1 MRAFTARFATTQE
14 IDAWDE
20 HVQSNP
26 RGGDL
31 LQASSYADV
40 KKDHGWRPV
49 HLVHEPRDGSQPVF
63 TLVLEKVVPGLGS
76 LWYMAKGPSVEAG
89 EDLVGFAEATEEL
102 IRRKRLGVFMVKMEP
117 VLLDDPELTSTL
129 EDAGLVHSFP
139 IQSND
144 STALLDTDRSED
156 EVFKALHSRGRNA
169 VRRAI
174 REEARVERVPVT
186 EENMQAM
193 FGLMQTI
200 GQGHASVMLRPY
212 EYYQRFWTNFDQAGQ
227 GRLYFAYEDG
237 EPSVGAFVVAFGRHG
252 FYKDGGSKPRRK
264 QYGDSHLVQWTAL
277 TDLMKDHGIIDY
289 DFVGT
294 AQDRVRTRSTRST
307 GWGCSR
313 RRSPRP
319 SSTTPACG
327 ISRSPRP
334 GPPVEHRDREGHAT
348 AVGPLP
354 QRGVLLSRRPAPC
367 PACPGARAG

>member
-49 HLVHEPRDGSQPVF
+49 HLVHEPRDGSQPVL
-63 TLVLEKVVPGLGS
+63 TLVLEKVVPGLGT

-89 EDLVGFAEATEEL
+89 EDVVGFAEATEEL

-129 EDAGLVHSFP
+129 EDAGLVRSFP

-200 GQGHASVMLRPY
+200 GQGRASVMLRPY

-237 EPSVGAFVVAFGRHG
+237 
-252 FYKDGGSKPRRK
+252 
-264 QYGDSHLVQWTAL
+264 
-277 TDLMKDHGIIDY
+277 
-289 DFVGT
+289 
-294 AQDRVRTRSTRST
+294 
-307 GWGCSR
+307 
-313 RRSPRP
+313 
-319 SSTTPACG
+319 
-327 ISRSPRP
+327 
-334 GPPVEHRDREGHAT
+334 
-348 AVGPLP
+348 
-354 QRGVLLSRRPAPC
+354 
-367 PACPGARAG
+367 

>member
-156 EVFKALHSRGRNA
+156 EVFKTLHSRGRNA

-294 AQDRVRTRSTRST
+294 PPKDRVKDKEHPFHGLGLFKTSFTKTVIDYTGVWDQQISPCRARLWNTVIEKVMRRLWVRSRNE
-307 GWGCSR
+307 
-313 RRSPRP
+313 
-319 SSTTPACG
+319 AFY
-327 ISRSPRP
+327 
-334 GPPVEHRDREGHAT
+334 
-348 AVGPLP
+348 
-354 QRGVLLSRRPAPC
+354 
-367 PACPGARAG
+367 